1 MTGKGLEKHSEGN
14 NFVLASGAGLDRRDI
29 SYLLISVQCYFE
41 GNPLFM

>member
-14 NFVLASGAGLDRRDI
+14 NFVLASGAGLDRDI